1 MRIRPLKDKIVVKAQ
16 PRVKSAI
23 LDVVMSE
30 KDNMG
35 TVVAVGSQ
43 AAKHLKIGDFVRFG
57 TMGNDEYLSYHE
69 YYEDDVRC
77 LVMSWKDVCFAQD
90 HVHSD

>member
-1 MRIRPLKDKIVVKAQ
+1 MKIKPLKDKIVVKAQ
-16 PRVKSAI
+16 TRVKSSI

-35 TVVAVGSQ
+35 TIAAVGPE

-57 TMGNDEYLSYHE
+57 TMGKDEYLSYHE
-69 YYEDDVRC
+69 YFEDNVRY
-77 LVMSWKDVCFAQD
+77 LVMSWKDVTFCEDQANAA
-90 HVHSD
+90 

>member
-1 MRIRPLKDKIVVKAQ
+1 MKIKPLKDKIVVKAQ
-16 PRVKSAI
+16 TRVKSSI

-35 TVVAVGSQ
+35 TVAAVGPD
-43 AAKHLKIGDFVRFG
+43 AAKHLNIGDFVRFG

-69 YYEDDVRC
+69 YFEDNERY
-77 LVMSWKDVCFAQD
+77 LVMSWKDITFCEN
-90 HVHSD
+90 